1 MSAPK
6 LRLTL
11 LTLGVD
17 DVERAARFYAALGM
31 NRGMKKAEGVAFF
44 EAGGAVLALWG
55 RGDFAK
61 DIGVKDGGKPN
72 TKPEFSGVALAY
84 NVEDQ
89 PSVYKVLLAAK
100 AAGGKIVK
108 PASRAFWGGY
118 IGYFADPDGH
128 LWEVAHN
135 PGFPLDERGLIEL
148 PG

>member
-1 MSAPK
+1 MSTPP

-31 NRGMKKAEGVAFF
+31 KRGVKKAEDVAFF
-44 EAGGAVLALWG
+44 NAGGAVLAVWKRANLAQ
-55 RGDFAK
+55 DA
-61 DIGVKDGGKPN
+61 GVPDTAPG
-72 TKPEFSGVALAY
+72 FSGVALAF
-84 NVEDQ
+84 NVEDE
-89 PSVYKVLLAAK
+89 PSVEKVLQAAA

-108 PASRAFWGGY
+108 PAQRAFWGGY
-118 IGYFADPDGH
+118 TGYFSDLDGH

-148 PG
+148 PA

>member
-1 MSAPK
+1 MNAPP

-31 NRGMKKAEGVAFF
+31 KRGVKKAEGVAFF

-61 DIGVKDGGKPN
+61 DAGKPN

-84 NVEDQ
+84 NVEDE
-89 PSVYKVLLAAK
+89 PSVEKVLQAAE
-100 AAGGKIVK
+100 AAGGNIVK
-108 PASRAFWGGY
+108 PAHRAFWGGY
-118 IGYFADPDGH
+118 TGYFADPDGH

-148 PG
+148 PA